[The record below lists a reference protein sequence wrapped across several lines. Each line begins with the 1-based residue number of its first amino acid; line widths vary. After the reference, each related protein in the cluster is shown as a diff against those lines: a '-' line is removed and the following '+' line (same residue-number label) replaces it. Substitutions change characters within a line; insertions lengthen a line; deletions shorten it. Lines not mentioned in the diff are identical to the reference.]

1 LIDKYGADT
10 VRLYT
15 MFTSPPEQS
24 LEWNDA
30 GVEGASRFL
39 KRLWRQVF
47 LHVEAGLPEQA
58 LEVAALSDGQKA
70 LRRQLHQALQKVTD
84 DMARRHTF
92 NTAIAANMELIN
104 ALNKFEDDS
113 ANGRAVRQEALESI
127 VLMLSPIIP
136 HACQQLWNELGHNDD
151 IVTAAWPLLDESA
164 LVQDAIE
171 MVVQVNGKLRG
182 KFSVAATASKT
193 EIEALVLADENVQRY
208 IDGNPIK
215 KLIVVPQKL
224 VNIVV

>member
-1 LIDKYGADT
+1 
-10 VRLYT
+10 
-15 MFTSPPEQS
+15 
-24 LEWNDA
+24 
-30 GVEGASRFL
+30 
-39 KRLWRQVF
+39 
-47 LHVEAGLPEQA
+47 
-58 LEVAALSDGQKA
+58 
-70 LRRQLHQALQKVTD
+70 LHQALQKVTD

>member
-1 LIDKYGADT
+1 
-10 VRLYT
+10 
-15 MFTSPPEQS
+15 
-24 LEWNDA
+24 
-30 GVEGASRFL
+30 
-39 KRLWRQVF
+39 
-47 LHVEAGLPEQA
+47 
-58 LEVAALSDGQKA
+58 
-70 LRRQLHQALQKVTD
+70 
-84 DMARRHTF
+84 
-92 NTAIAANMELIN
+92 
-104 ALNKFEDDS
+104 
-113 ANGRAVRQEALESI
+113 
-127 VLMLSPIIP
+127 
-136 HACQQLWNELGHNDD
+136 
-151 IVTAAWPLLDESA
+151 